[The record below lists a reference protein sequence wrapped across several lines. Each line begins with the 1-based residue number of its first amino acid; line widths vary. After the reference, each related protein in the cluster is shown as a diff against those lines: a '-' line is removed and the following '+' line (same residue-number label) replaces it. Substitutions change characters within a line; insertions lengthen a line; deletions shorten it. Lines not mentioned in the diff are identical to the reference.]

1 MALKIIFYILIF
13 ILFYIYFGYPILLF
27 LINLITKKK
36 KCLINEAYLPDVSLV
51 IAAYNEEV
59 VIEEKIK
66 NSLELDYPKDKL
78 EIIIFSDASTDRT
91 DEIVK
96 NYKKQGIKLFRIE
109 GRKGKTICQNEIV
122 KLAKGE
128 IVVFSDANSM
138 YEPLAIKKIVRN
150 FYDKKVGCV
159 VGELKYRELFQR
171 EDTNIVVGENVYWSY
186 DQILKRLESKTSSLA
201 GANGAIYALRKKI
214 YIPLDIAVISDFIE
228 PLKIFKKGYKIL
240 YEPEAIA
247 WETTAE
253 STQKEFLRRVRIVS
267 RSMHSFLKDKS
278 LHGLLNLFRYGIFAI
293 QLLSHRVLRWFSG
306 ILLILIFLLNIL
318 LLDKGAV
325 YNLTML
331 GQGIFYIF
339 AIWGFISDRLLHK
352 QTAKVPH
359 VTYYFCLSCVAMLY
373 GVINA
378 FSGKEVV
385 TWETIR

>member
-150 FYDKKVGCV
+150 FYDKEVGCV

-278 LHGLLNLFRYGIFAI
+278 LHGLLNFFRYGIFAI
-293 QLLSHRVLRWFSG
+293 QLLSRKVLRWFSG

-378 FSGKEVV
+378 FAGKEVV